1 LIESQATLE
10 QFEAI
15 QFIRN
20 AQAEQLK
27 EQREEARRQRR
38 ARVRAWLAAED
49 MRSEQEY
56 HSTVRQEFPGTGR
69 WIIKKRLVNEWLDL
83 ETKCEPL
90 LWLTGIPG
98 AGTSG
103 FLSSYHESDITSG
116 KTTLASV
123 IIEEASK
130 QVDTKVVFFYCKN
143 EVPQRNTF
151 LSIARSFLY
160 QLSFNDDDLTEYL
173 DAELA
178 NYGEST
184 LKTATL
190 AKKLLDVSVRN
201 KNNLFIVIDGLDE
214 CLKGEKQSIISSF
227 QTLISADVQDTLEVN
242 LIDPTPVDGKVRCLL
257 VGREDGDCFKLLKD
271 VSTVKI
277 KPTDNRDD
285 IRIFCQTW
293 EDRIREKH
301 IGLDIKAGSIT
312 NNVTAHAGGKTIYSF
327 DPTIFPFSFV
337 TLESW
342 LDETYLSPQQS

>member
-1 LIESQATLE
+1 MS
-10 QFEAI
+10 
-15 QFIRN
+15 
-20 AQAEQLK
+20 
-27 EQREEARRQRR
+27 
-38 ARVRAWLAAED
+38 
-49 MRSEQEY
+49 
-56 HSTVRQEFPGTGR
+56 
-69 WIIKKRLVNEWLDL
+69 
-83 ETKCEPL
+83 
-90 LWLTGIPG
+90 
-98 AGTSG
+98 AG
-103 FLSSYHESDITSG
+103 D
-116 KTTLASV
+116 
-123 IIEEASK
+123 
-130 QVDTKVVFFYCKN
+130 
-143 EVPQRNTF
+143 
-151 LSIARSFLY
+151 
-160 QLSFNDDDLTEYL
+160 DDDLTEYL